1 MKKYLL
7 IASALFLMVIFS
19 GGVDSSQAPQNKQ
32 SVAGTS
38 QAAPDAKNKQ
48 SETVVTKAEQQTVQK
63 KENKPVAKNLTTTAQ
78 RKRSS
83 VVANETFSNI
93 QISDPTI
100 PIYDKLTVAERQE
113 KGLRTALPPLVHY
126 EKEKIAYLTFDDGPE
141 DENTPAVLDILKE
154 NNIKATF
161 YLVGSYVAAYPEVV
175 ERIYAEGHAIGNHS
189 YSHVYDDIYA
199 SPEALLAELEQTDEQ
214 IKAVIGVRPLIL
226 RAPGGS
232 MGQLDDNFWA
242 ALEQAGYVEHD
253 WNVSIADAAP
263 GNPTAEDF
271 VCNIIN
277 QTEDGKQTAV
287 VLMHSSG
294 GHEETVKAL
303 PEIIQILKERGY
315 RFGVVSPLTPDV

>member
-7 IASALFLMVIFS
+7 MVSVLLLMGIFS

-32 SVAGTS
+32 SVATAA
-38 QAAPDAKNKQ
+38 QAVPDVQKKQ
-48 SETVVTKAEQQTVQK
+48 SEASNKPEQIAQK
-63 KENKPVAKNLTTTAQ
+63 KETKPVGQNLTTTAQ
-78 RKRSS
+78 RRRNA
-83 VVANETFSNI
+83 VIANESFSNI
-93 QISDPTI
+93 QINDPTI

-113 KGLRTALPPLVHY
+113 KGLGMVLPPLVHY
-126 EKEKIAYLTFDDGPE
+126 EKEKVAYLTFDDGPE
-141 DENTPAVLDILKE
+141 TKNTPAVLDILKE

-175 ERIYAEGHAIGNHS
+175 KRIYAEGHAIGNHS

-214 IKAVIGVRPLIL
+214 IKAVIGVRPFIL

-271 VCNIIN
+271 IQNIIN
-277 QTEDGKQTAV
+277 QIADGKQTAV
-287 VLMHSSG
+287 ILMHSSG
-294 GHEETVKAL
+294 GHEETVRAL
-303 PEIIQILKERGY
+303 PEIIRILRECGY
-315 RFGVVSPLTPDV
+315 KFGVVSPLTPDV